1 MTKGCGSVLSGPTKR
16 DKGSM
21 VFKTTDLLGMGASL
35 YKAPAFYEVY
45 EGPVHYQFGTDIS
58 ATNRTAAR

>member
-1 MTKGCGSVLSGPTKR
+1 
-16 DKGSM
+16 M
-21 VFKTTDLLGMGASL
+21 VFKTTDLLGMEASL